1 MWTLLQIP
9 DPSSLTQLM
18 LKYGVE
24 SGLIVVIAVLLALVW
39 KLYSKSTE
47 LFDET
52 RKSLLNTKDE
62 IAKIYQEHTE
72 KYSTIAIQ
80 DAQAMQNLTRAVN
93 GLAQSSEKQ
102 VANLALLADSFNRFR
117 DTVTTELIRALKEND
132 SK

>member
-1 MWTLLQIP
+1 
-9 DPSSLTQLM
+9 M

-39 KLYSKSTE
+39 KLYSRSTE

-52 RKSLLNTKDE
+52 RKSLLSTKDE

-102 VANLALLADSFNRFR
+102 VVNLALLADSFNRFR
-117 DTVTTELIRALKEND
+117 DTVTTELIRALKENNP
-132 SK
+132 K